1 MLTILKFSPKPL
13 SYCVSRIHINEY
25 NIEMIIFE
33 SLLTTFVANSIYRGS
48 WEVAI
53 ISSIYTTITSSTY
66 SVTHSVELLTFGL
79 FLFLSRIQGFSVYGE
94 RVLLRRGLGRADG
107 RQVPDR
113 DRHLRL
119 VGGQLSNLVKGERVA
134 AGKRMSWTGSI
145 KQIRIVKFRFNCCIW
160 HCEIHV
166 TNQYGPWFGQWY
178 DGKMPPVN
186 KKNIQQKVSH
196 NNLMLTNFHTPVC
209 LVISSVNTLC
219 YH

>member
-1 MLTILKFSPKPL
+1 MPKLNHNNKFNLT
-13 SYCVSRIHINEY
+13 R
-25 NIEMIIFE
+25 
-33 SLLTTFVANSIYRGS
+33 A
-48 WEVAI
+48 
-53 ISSIYTTITSSTY
+53 
-66 SVTHSVELLTFGL
+66 HSVELLTFGL
-79 FLFLSRIQGFSVYGE
+79 ILFLSRIQGFSVYGE

-113 DRHLRL
+113 DRHLGL

-134 AGKRMSWTGSI
+134 AEKRLSWTGSI
-145 KQIRIVKFRFNCCIW
+145 KQIRIVKFRFNRCIW

-166 TNQYGPWFGQWY
+166 TNKYGPWFGQLFN
-178 DGKMPPVN
+178 GKMPPV

-196 NNLMLTNFHTPVC
+196 LIQTQLFSVLTNCHTPVC